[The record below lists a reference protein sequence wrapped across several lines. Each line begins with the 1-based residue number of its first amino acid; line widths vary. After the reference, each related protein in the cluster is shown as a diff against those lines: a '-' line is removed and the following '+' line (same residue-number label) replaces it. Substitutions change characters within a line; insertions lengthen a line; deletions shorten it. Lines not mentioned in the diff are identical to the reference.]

1 MRNKMALGDA
11 IIHWI
16 PLVRD
21 LRHFHPEWLSRD
33 LIAGLSVTA
42 VQIPTAIAYAN
53 LAGFPPEVGLY
64 ASLLPVL
71 VYAPCLAPRANW
83 CGGRTPP
90 PAP

>member
-1 MRNKMALGDA
+1 MALGDA

-53 LAGFPPEVGLY
+53 LAGFPPIDSNREMRAFGF
-64 ASLLPVL
+64 AN
-71 VYAPCLAPRANW
+71 LAPKPCR
-83 CGGRTPP
+83 G
-90 PAP
+90 